1 MPKSKCSAVRIIT
14 AKHMLII
21 YDHIGG
27 GDLQKSNKNYSTR
40 KGAQMRAS
48 FRKTIRG
55 EVWE

>member
-1 MPKSKCSAVRIIT
+1 
-14 AKHMLII
+14 MLII